1 MIFAFHVPP
10 LVRWQEPELG
20 KQRSDPDQKK
30 WSGWIFPR
38 PFLGLGQTAVY
49 PNLAGTM

>member
-20 KQRSDPDQKK
+20 KQRSDPDQKN
-30 WSGWIFPR
+30 G
-38 PFLGLGQTAVY
+38 
-49 PNLAGTM
+49 LAGFFPDHFLVWARPLFTQI